1 MSNFLNKLIKRKE
14 DSYRTRDTSVI
25 PCPNR
30 TLKGQM
36 SGKVRSFAR
45 WSLFYKTTKGIVIE
59 KVGKRSHIGD
69 TNEQEGNSEKEAHQT
84 QHSQQP
90 ENKNQPKKRMSLED
104 LKRTSPP
111 GFEEF
116 ETAVALKELDEE
128 IALLLWE
135 DIFKPLSSHFKS
147 LQEEKSLQYTSI
159 YSHCK

>member
-1 MSNFLNKLIKRKE
+1 MSNFLNKLFKGKE
-14 DSYRTRDTSVI
+14 NSYRTRGMSA
-25 PCPNR
+25 CQER
-30 TLKGQM
+30 SLKGQE
-36 SGKVRSFAR
+36 SKKVRSFTR
-45 WSLFYKTTKGIVIE
+45 WSLFYKNSKGSDKKTSYIDDID
-59 KVGKRSHIGD
+59 GHGS
-69 TNEQEGNSEKEAHQT
+69 NLEKESHQT

-90 ENKNQPKKRMSLED
+90 ECKNRPKKKFSLDD

-135 DIFKPLSSHFKS
+135 DIFKPLSSHFES

>member
-1 MSNFLNKLIKRKE
+1 MSNFLNKLFKRKE
-14 DSYRTRDTSVI
+14 NSYRIRDMFVCPKRSV
-25 PCPNR
+25 
-30 TLKGQM
+30 KGQE
-36 SGKVRSFAR
+36 SEKVRSFAQ
-45 WSLFYKTTKGIVIE
+45 WSLFYKTSKGSVRENEE
-59 KVGKRSHIGD
+59 KTSYIDDIDGHES
-69 TNEQEGNSEKEAHQT
+69 NLEKEAHQT

-90 ENKNQPKKRMSLED
+90 EYKNQSKKKMSLED